1 MTNKRDILKQVAD
14 GTLAADDAW
23 DMLRRDD
30 EIDLGFAKADV
41 SRPKRCGIPEV
52 VYAAGKT
59 PEQVRDIVMALHSD
73 EEPVMATRADQPH
86 FDAVQSV
93 LPDAVYH
100 SVPRIITLP
109 GTEAPEPTGR
119 IAVVA
124 AGTSDLP
131 IAEEAAVTA
140 EFLGGRVD
148 RFTDVGV
155 AGVHRLVNRID
166 QIREARVVIAVAGME
181 GALPSVLGGL
191 IDRPLIA
198 VPTSVGY
205 GMNLNGLAA
214 FLAMLNSCAPG
225 ITVVNVDNGFGAG
238 VAATLINRTG
248 AA

>member
-1 MTNKRDILKQVAD
+1 MSEHRDILQRVAD
-14 GTLAADDAW
+14 GQLTVEEA
-23 DMLRRDD
+23 LRQLVSGN
-30 EIDLGFAKADV
+30 EFDLGFAKADL
-41 SRPKRCGIPEV
+41 SRPKRCGISEV
-52 VYAAGKT
+52 IYAAGKT
-59 PEQVRDIVMALHSD
+59 PEQVVDIAGALRGQG
-73 EEPVMATRADQPH
+73 EPVMATRASTAH
-86 FDAVQSV
+86 YDAVRKQF
-93 LPDAVYH
+93 PDAVWH
-100 SVPRIITLP
+100 ETARIITLP
-109 GTEAPEPTGR
+109 GPNSPEPVGR

-131 IAEEAAVTA
+131 VAEEAAVTV
-140 EFLGGRVD
+140 EFFGARVD

-166 QIREARVVIAVAGME
+166 AIRQARVVIAVAGME
-181 GALPSVLGGL
+181 GALPSVIGGL

-238 VAATLINRTG
+238 VAATLINRL
-248 AA
+248 A